1 MNSGDKIALL
11 SNEATA
17 LTAFYEILAGEVE
30 PDGGTIEWGQTITAQ
45 HLPNENNEYFLEG
58 NKLDLVEWL
67 RQYSQ
72 NKDEQFIR
80 GFLGRMLFAGEEVH
94 KDSSVLSGGEKVR
107 CMLSKMMLNSPN
119 FLLLDEPTNHLDLE
133 SITALNN
140 SLVDF
145 KGNLIMSS
153 HDHKLVE
160 TSTNRII
167 EIAPGGMIDSLLN
180 YDDYLTSKDITGKK
194 DALYGVII

>member
-1 MNSGDKIALL
+1 MNTGDKIALL
-11 SNEATA
+11 SKEATA
-17 LTAFYEILAGEVE
+17 LTAFYEILAGEAE
-30 PDGGTIEWGQTITAQ
+30 ADAGTLEWGQTISTQ
-45 HLPNENNEYFLEG
+45 HLPNENEGYFQKS
-58 NKLDLVEWL
+58 NDLDLVDWL

-80 GFLGRMLFAGEEVH
+80 SFLGRMLFAGEEVH

-107 CMLSKMMLNSPN
+107 CMLSKMMLHSPN

-133 SITALNN
+133 SITAMNN
-140 SLVDF
+140 ALVDF
-145 KGNLIMSS
+145 KGNTIMSS

-167 EIAPGGMIDSLLN
+167 EIAPGGTIDSLLT
-180 YDDYLTSKDITGKK
+180 YSEYLTSDVIIKK
-194 DALYGVII
+194 KEDLYGVVA